1 MCPACHEFIH
11 SNPAE
16 SKGLLWKG
24 RNRKSLTIE
33 EAEAIV
39 ASWPFPQDYPVEH
52 DIPELNLLLSQSDL
66 NQRLLIEKVLQILK
80 VRLDELKTIEK
91 ENQRDLQFMQDSA
104 VWLTENMLEP
114 WANERK
120 SSAKLRWEE
129 FRKNWLR
136 NNPLK

>member
-1 MCPACHEFIH
+1 M
-11 SNPAE
+11 
-16 SKGLLWKG
+16 K
-24 RNRKSLTIE
+24 
-33 EAEAIV
+33 
-39 ASWPFPQDYPVEH
+39 H

>member
-39 ASWPFPQDYPVEH
+39 ASWPFPQDYPVE
-52 DIPELNLLLSQSDL
+52 ILERLS
-66 NQRLLIEKVLQILK
+66 
-80 VRLDELKTIEK
+80 
-91 ENQRDLQFMQDSA
+91 
-104 VWLTENMLEP
+104 
-114 WANERK
+114 NE
-120 SSAKLRWEE
+120 A
-129 FRKNWLR
+129 
-136 NNPLK
+136 